1 MELPKSD
8 QNLDT
13 YEAYERTNE
22 FKIKCILL
30 VYKHTIL
37 QYNKTILS
45 DSKSLQTWRITITLF
60 VENYLCFST
69 LKV

>member
-13 YEAYERTNE
+13 YMAYERTKE

-37 QYNKTILS
+37 QYNKTSFS
-45 DSKSLQTWRITITLF
+45 DSKSLQNG
-60 VENYLCFST
+60 VEL
-69 LKV
+69 

>member
-30 VYKHTIL
+30 VYKYTIL
-37 QYNKTILS
+37 RYNKTSLS
-45 DSKSLQTWRITITLF
+45 DGKSLQTWSITIAVF
-60 VENYLCFST
+60 VENYLCFSA

>member
-13 YEAYERTNE
+13 YMAYERTKE

-30 VYKHTIL
+30 VYKYTIL
-37 QYNKTILS
+37 RYNKTSLS
-45 DSKSLQTWRITITLF
+45 DGKSLQTWSITIAVF
-60 VENYLCFST
+60 VENYLCFSAV
-69 LKV
+69 KE

>member
-30 VYKHTIL
+30 PYKYTIL
-37 QYNKTILS
+37 QYNKTSLS
-45 DSKSLQTWRITITLF
+45 DSKSLQTWCITITLF
-60 VENYLCFST
+60 VENIYMFFCT
-69 LKV
+69 

>member
-1 MELPKSD
+1 MDLPKSD

-13 YEAYERTNE
+13 YMAYERTKE

-30 VYKHTIL
+30 VYKYTIL
-37 QYNKTILS
+37 RYNKTSLS
-45 DSKSLQTWRITITLF
+45 VGKSLQTWSIAIAVF
-60 VENYLCFST
+60 VENYLCFSA